1 MQENGESPLKVLIA
15 EDDLINQRLM
25 GMMVDR
31 MGHFYDTAVDGQGVL
46 NKLREAPFDVVLLDM
61 HMPVMDGYEAAARL
75 RSSHYYGPVIALTAH
90 AMAGDREACL
100 SAGCTD
106 YLAKPI
112 DRAQLLGMLASL
124 LPQCHPTGV

>member
-61 HMPVMDGYEAAARL
+61 HMPVMDGYEVLKEIRGDPEL
-75 RSSHYYGPVIALTAH
+75 SSLMVIAYTATS
-90 AMAGDREACL
+90 MEGEEETFL
-100 SAGCTD
+100 SAGCDD
-106 YLAKPI
+106 YLPKPV
-112 DRAQLLGMLASL
+112 DKKVLAEKLEKARIRSR
-124 LPQCHPTGV
+124 